1 MLGHGAFTDRKESE
15 NRLFS
20 VIHRLLGDS
29 LPCRLKHRLN
39 SFVSFLDTLTHHPSS
54 FSLWS
59 TSTSSLNAASA
70 VTKHTFHI
78 ENQWHSGVNVKPTNR
93 LERVPSPPAVTF
105 WSQNNTKPKIKKKQR
120 NGAGRLSAFPPTF
133 LSHFCF
139 LRCNIYLNLKKQ
151 QYTFLIM

>member
-78 ENQWHSGVNVKPTNR
+78 ENQWHSGVNVKPINR

-105 WSQNNTKPKIKKKQR
+105 WSQNNTKPKIKKNKEMEQEGFLLSLRHSWAIFVSWGAIFISILR
-120 NGAGRLSAFPPTF
+120 NN
-133 LSHFCF
+133 
-139 LRCNIYLNLKKQ
+139 NIL
-151 QYTFLIM
+151 F